1 MDLNELNRIY
11 HLLNNTVIH
20 NDVEATNI
28 CNTIVMLSELPI
40 TKGDSGLKDV
50 IVNVI
55 KDPRHMLILI
65 SMWNKRNPGKMIPN
79 SIRRALKKILENKF
93 SEVVLL
99 NVKPFEGIYLKDI
112 IKLSRPRPFIVSIE
126 LSDVKDAYDNF
137 ITLIAPDGLTINKR
151 NLGVSFD
158 ALNLTYKQY
167 YHKDIFKIIIDS
179 NI

>member
-1 MDLNELNRIY
+1 
-11 HLLNNTVIH
+11 
-20 NDVEATNI
+20 VEATDI

-40 TKGDSGLKDV
+40 TKGDSVLKDV
-50 IVNVI
+50 IVDVI
-55 KDPRHMLILI
+55 KDPRCMLILI
-65 SMWNKRNPGKMIPN
+65 SVWNKRNPGKMIPN

-93 SEVVLL
+93 SENALL

-112 IKLSRPRPFIVSIE
+112 IKLSRPRPFIVNIE
-126 LSDVKDAYDNF
+126 LSDVSDAYNNY
-137 ITLIAPDGLTINKR
+137 ITLVAPDGLTINKR

-158 ALNLTYKQY
+158 TLNLTYKQY